1 MWLDHLLSRER
12 IDEKSITS
20 RSLIEETD
28 GVKNQLEISGD

>member
-12 IDEKSITS
+12 INVKLITS
-20 RSLIEETD
+20 RSLIEEAD